1 MLQFLFIVW
10 MYCIFSTLP
19 LDVENT
25 VIHTMNSEGA
35 FLVLPYLC
43 FYGRMFEDFTDS
55 IGSVDSFFPIFRF
68 LINGFR
74 FFSFFLILFCWFR
87 LCMFVRSLGGV
98 GFCVYLGI
106 WLSIVWMYCIF
117 STLPLDVENAVIHT
131 LNFKMAVFDRCILLF
146 FSKIYILWE

>member
-1 MLQFLFIVW
+1 

-35 FLVLPYLC
+35 FLVLLCLC

-74 FFSFFLILFCWFR
+74 FFSFFSDFVLLVSFIYVCQKSRRSWCLLMFR
-87 LCMFVRSLGGV
+87 YM
-98 GFCVYLGI
+98 
-106 WLSIVWMYCIF
+106 
-117 STLPLDVENAVIHT
+117 AIHRMNV
-131 LNFKMAVFDRCILLF
+131 LHFLHAAA
-146 FSKIYILWE
+146 